1 MMKERVML
9 ARNFTPHIPTHW
21 GAYKD
26 NIAPGYDDTLR
37 IKGSDTT
44 PLTSRRNIQQR
55 MIAPG
60 WCEGNNVAKDRTEQ
74 YGVQCTMQ
82 LRLHF

>member
-26 NIAPGYDDTLR
+26 NIAPGYDTLR

-44 PLTSRRNIQQR
+44 P
-55 MIAPG
+55 
-60 WCEGNNVAKDRTEQ
+60 
-74 YGVQCTMQ
+74 
-82 LRLHF
+82 